1 MDGEF
6 RIDLEDLIRN
16 VEKAE
21 VISIYFPL
29 LKTTLLIDTRFDTGD
44 SPLVSLVPSANS
56 VDERVRYLKRLR
68 PNYPHPTDI
77 TILPWTRRAQV
88 LVKLGIW
95 QILLDRLVYSGF
107 DGAVQAFSDAKD
119 EIERLESKELVSA
132 IRGDNYYT
140 IWKRKEYG

>member
-29 LKTTLLIDTRFDTGD
+29 LKTTLLVDTRFDIDD

-56 VDERVRYLKRLR
+56 VDERVRYLRKLR
-68 PNYPHPTDI
+68 PNLPRPSDI
-77 TILPWTRRAQV
+77 TIVPWTRRAQS
-88 LVKLGIW
+88 LVRLGIW

-107 DGAVQAFSDAKD
+107 DEAVQTFRDAKD
-119 EIERLESKELVSA
+119 EIERLESKEIVSA

-140 IWKRKEYG
+140 IWKRVD